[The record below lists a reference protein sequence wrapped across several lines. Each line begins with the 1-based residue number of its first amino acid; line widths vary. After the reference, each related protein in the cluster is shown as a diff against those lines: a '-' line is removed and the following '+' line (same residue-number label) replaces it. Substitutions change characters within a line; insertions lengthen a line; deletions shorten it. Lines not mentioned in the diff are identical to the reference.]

1 MTSLEAAK
9 RYVAIIELCCGEEF
23 IPNDADR
30 QWFRELVSAEFY
42 DGQVAIP
49 MCGPCGEVGR

>member
-9 RYVAIIELCCGEEF
+9 RYIEILDFCCEAEHHL
-23 IPNDADR
+23 DATDR

-42 DGQVAIP
+42 DGSVSLP
-49 MCGPCGEVGR
+49 MCGPCGEVGP